1 LRGEVITVVK
11 GTYEENQMAFSGYIK
26 IADIKG
32 GSTEE
37 KHKDWC
43 ELLTCTHSMR
53 QPSAGSRSL
62 EGGGA
67 TGDVEHSEWTFTK
80 HMDCASPKVYEAL
93 NKGTHLDKVEVELV
107 RPGGDPLVYMKFT
120 LENVL
125 VTSVEM
131 EGNLGSE
138 KIYPTEKIGLTYDHI
153 QWDYDKQDAKGK
165 SAGKVATKFSLA
177 KVTAA

>member
-1 LRGEVITVVK
+1 
-11 GTYEENQMAFSGYIK
+11 MAFNGYIN
-26 IADIKG
+26 IGDIKG
-32 GSTEE
+32 GMHGREAQGLVRAS
-37 KHKDWC
+37 H
-43 ELLTCTHSMR
+43 LHHSMQ
-53 QPSAGSRSL
+53 QPSAASRSL

-125 VTSVEM
+125 VTTVEM
-131 EGNLGSE
+131 EGNPGASSM
-138 KIYPTEKIGLTYDHI
+138 YPTEKIGLTYDHI
-153 QWDYDKQDAKGK
+153 QWDLRQ
-165 SAGKVATKFSLA
+165 AGREGQERR
-177 KVTAA
+177 